1 MIILDREMSA
11 AFEKYFRASFV
22 APRVEPEW
30 IASRELIFGKLGW
43 RKAGEKLTPQISI
56 NTDLA
61 QKVFEHSAAHDIGH
75 VVQFYEGYPRI
86 EWLKTPTDLGFMQT
100 LSVIAE
106 AVTDLVTDADA
117 ERRLKPYGLWLSERY
132 DVGFKNLKAQLPLV
146 TPDLDRTGRP
156 IYVVNSVMYAFSK
169 TMLTESQWQIIGELY
184 SKQLPAT
191 SNLGSRIYKLV
202 CDGACNTAEKAR
214 RAYHGIFQELGMD
227 HLFRFAPEQ
236 Q

>member
-1 MIILDREMSA
+1 MIILDRETSA
-11 AFEKYFRASFV
+11 AFDKYYQDSFV

-43 RKAGEKLTPQISI
+43 RKAGEKLIPQISI
-56 NTDLA
+56 NPDLD

-100 LSVIAE
+100 LGIIAE

-117 ERRLKPYGLWLSERY
+117 ERRLKPYGLWVSDRY
-132 DVGFKNLKAQLPLV
+132 DAGFKNMEAQMPLV

-156 IYVVNSVMYAFSK
+156 IYVVNSIMYAFSK
-169 TMLTESQWQIIGELY
+169 IMLTESQWHIIGELY
-184 SKQLPAT
+184 SRQLPAT
-191 SNLGSRIYKLV
+191 SNLGNRIYKLV
-202 CDGACNTAEKAR
+202 GDGACDTAEKAHK
-214 RAYHGIFQELGMD
+214 AYQDIFQELGMD
-227 HLFRFAPEQ
+227 QLFRFASGQ
-236 Q
+236 R